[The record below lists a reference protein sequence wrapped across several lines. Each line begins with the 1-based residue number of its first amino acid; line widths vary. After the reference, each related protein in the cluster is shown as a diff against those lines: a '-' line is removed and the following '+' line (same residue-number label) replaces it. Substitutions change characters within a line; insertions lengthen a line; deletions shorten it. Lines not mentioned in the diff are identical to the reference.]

1 MPQNIFPNPIEE
13 PVYSQQVNDIIS
25 QKPSW
30 IVRNGIGLFLFIFSC
45 IIAITYFVQ
54 YPDIVNA
61 NARLVSVNP
70 PIELKTKT
78 AGKLL
83 QLNVAEKDSV
93 QQGTIIAI
101 LESVANADKL
111 LQLNNVL
118 VKVKA
123 MVDAGQTSVA
133 IQYYEDQHKAF
144 ALGTGLGEVQEGYH
158 NFMNAYQ
165 VFRQYLLQGFYI
177 KKKAMLQGDL
187 IFLQKMKQNFV
198 QQKNL
203 LQEDIALAS
212 KNFSANESLNKD
224 KVVADVEYRN
234 EKSKFIGKK
243 MSLPQLNASI
253 IGNESS
259 LHEKQKEIMQLE
271 NEIAQQKMIFTEAL
285 NSYLAQLQQWQANY
299 LITAPFAGRVA
310 FADFILVNQFY
321 PANQTICLVNPG
333 RSNYYAQV
341 FISQNNFGKVHPGQH
356 VLLKLPSYPYREFGS
371 IKGKLHYISQI
382 PTDSG
387 FAGKINLPQG
397 LLTNQQKTL
406 QYREG
411 LIANAEVI
419 TENRR
424 LIHRLFSSLYDVFE
438 RK

>member
-310 FADFILVNQFY
+310 FADFIQVNQFY
-321 PANQTICLVNPG
+321 PSNQTICLVNPG

-341 FISQNNFGKVHPGQH
+341 FIAQNNFGKVQPGQQ